1 MIEKL
6 PQTFLENMKSLLQDE
21 YPNYLKA
28 MEDKKYQGLRINTLK
43 TDIDYLQKKLPYLIE
58 KVEWTEN
65 GYYIPDDV
73 RPGTE
78 IRYRL
83 GLYYLQEPSAMFP
96 AAVLPVNPGDYVL
109 DLCAAPGGKSTELA
123 AKLKGQ
129 GLLVSNDISVSRC
142 KPLLRNLELFGVD
155 NMVVMAET
163 PEKLAE
169 KYSEFFDKILVD
181 APCSGEG
188 MFRKDPALINSWTSE
203 SNDHYA
209 SLQKEICDKA
219 IQMLKPGGYLVY
231 STCTFSKKENED
243 IVQHMMDQP
252 MEVVPIQAEGADEG
266 FIPGT
271 VRFFPHHTKGEGH
284 FTALLKKPGILTS
297 YPSSTKKIK
306 NPYSDKDPFFSLLK
320 KDFLN
325 GHFELKKD
333 KLYFCRNIDTDSLRV
348 LRSGLYLGEFKKNR
362 FEPSQALAMALKK
375 NEFKQVVELDEQ
387 RALKYLKGETID
399 IHDIDTSI
407 KGWVLVCLDGHP
419 MGFAKASKGTLKNKL
434 DAGWRIQ

>member
-1 MIEKL
+1 
-6 PQTFLENMKSLLQDE
+6 MKSLLQDE
-21 YPNYLKA
+21 YSDYLKA

-43 TDIDYLQKKLPYLIE
+43 ANIDQLQIHLPYLTE

-65 GYYIPDDV
+65 GYYIPEDV

-78 IRYRL
+78 IWYRL

-96 AAVLPVNPGDYVL
+96 AAALPIHPGDYVL

-129 GLLVSNDISVSRC
+129 GLLISNDISVSRC

-155 NMVVMAET
+155 NMIVMAET

-169 KYSEFFDKILVD
+169 KYPEFFDKILVD

-188 MFRKDPALINSWTSE
+188 MFRKDPALINSWTPD

-231 STCTFSKKENED
+231 STCTFSKKENEE
-243 IVQHMMDQP
+243 IVQHMMEQS
-252 MEVVPIQAEGADEG
+252 MEVVAIQAEGADEG

-284 FTALLKKPGILTS
+284 FTALLKKPGTLTP
-297 YPSSTKKIK
+297 YPSSLKAVK
-306 NPYSDKDPFFSLLK
+306 NPYAEKDPFFSLLK
-320 KDFLN
+320 KDFYN
-325 GHFELKKD
+325 GHFELKKE
-333 KLYFCRNIDTDSLRV
+333 KLYFCRDIDTDSLRV
-348 LRSGLYLGEFKKNR
+348 LRSGLYLGDFKKNR

-375 NEFKQVVELDEQ
+375 DEFKQVIDLDEQ

-399 IHDIDTSI
+399 IHDINTSI
-407 KGWVLVCLDGHP
+407 KGWVLVCLDGYP